1 MHFAQSCKNIKNLL
15 IFQKKCGIIST
26 LQKIIGKSTHSLTDK
41 IPDSGSGAGGSI
53 PSGCIKFLKLLF
65 YFRRQLAKQPRRAD
79 IWRMPRG
86 SDTMPL
92 GPKNKLGHAPQLAA
106 GYLVGADN

>member
-1 MHFAQSCKNIKNLL
+1 MQFAQSCKNIKNLL

-53 PSGCIKFLKLLF
+53 PSGCIETNDRCILQEDKLR
-65 YFRRQLAKQPRRAD
+65 YD
-79 IWRMPRG
+79 
-86 SDTMPL
+86 
-92 GPKNKLGHAPQLAA
+92 
-106 GYLVGADN
+106 